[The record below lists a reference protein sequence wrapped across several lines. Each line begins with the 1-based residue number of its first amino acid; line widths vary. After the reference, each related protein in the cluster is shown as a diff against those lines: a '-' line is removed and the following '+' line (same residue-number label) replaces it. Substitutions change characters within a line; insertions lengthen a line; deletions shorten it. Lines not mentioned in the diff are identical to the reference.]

1 MSEEIRIYVACL
13 AAYNSG
19 YLHGV
24 WIDATQELDDIQEQ
38 VSTMLKASPV
48 EMAEEYAIHDYEG
61 FESVKLSEWQGLESS
76 HQIAC
81 YIAEHG
87 TLGAELLNIF
97 EIEEAEKALE
107 ENYHGGF
114 SSLADYAEQFTS
126 DTGLVPEH
134 LQYYID
140 YERMGRDWE
149 MSGDIY
155 TIETAH
161 DEVHIFSNH

>member
-38 VSTMLKASPV
+38 VSNMLKVSPI

-61 FESVKLSEWQGLESS
+61 FESVRLSEWQGLERA
-76 HQIAC
+76 HNVAC
-81 YIAEHG
+81 FIEDHG
-87 TLGAELLNIF
+87 TLGAELLNIYD
-97 EIEEAEKALE
+97 IEEATKTLE
-107 ENYHGGF
+107 DNYHGCF
-114 SSLADYAEQFTS
+114 SSLADYAEQFTC
-126 DTGLVPEH
+126 DTSSVPEN

-149 MSGDIY
+149 MSGDIF